1 MAVIW
6 WSFAG
11 VAAGVLG
18 LYGLLMLWTTRRDRW
33 PR

>member
-11 VAAGVLG
+11 VAAVVLG